1 VSLVKNLMQK
11 IVGFFVWQRTENDI
25 KTFYNNFRTADANSD
40 GVVTEDEIRIFFDQL
55 RNDINTKL
63 ESGSSLSVQDVYS
76 YVKMIFD
83 FILKR

>member
-76 YVKMIFD
+76 YVKMISD

>member
-55 RNDINTKL
+55 RNDIDTKL